1 MRICDP
7 HCHMYAR
14 TTDDYERM
22 SVAGICRILEPAFWL
37 GEPRRHPGSFFDYFA
52 HLLGFEHKRA
62 AQYGID
68 QRCAIALNPRESNDD
83 RLRTEVIAGMPQFLE
98 HRNCAAVGE
107 IGFDDITPK
116 EEESFR
122 RQLELA
128 FRHGRKVLIHS
139 SHRNKLESIRRN
151 IAIIQ
156 EMKLD
161 EERILIDHNTEET
174 IGYVKDHS
182 GCWAG
187 HTVYPVT
194 KLTPQRAAD
203 IFQKYG
209 VDKMMVN
216 SSCDWGPSDPLSVPK
231 TIAEMRRRGVAEAQI
246 EALVWTNPS
255 RFYGWEA

>member
-22 SVAGICRILEPAFWL
+22 ADAGIVRILEPAFWL
-37 GEPRRHPGSFFDYFA
+37 GEPRRHPGSFFDYFN
-52 HLLGFEHKRA
+52 HLLNFEHDRA

-83 RLRTEVIAGMPQFLE
+83 ELRDRVIAELPRFLE

-107 IGFDDITPK
+107 IGFDDITDA
-116 EEESFR
+116 EEQSIR

-128 FRHGRKVLIHS
+128 FESGKKVLVHS
-139 SHRNKLESIRRN
+139 AHRNKLESIKRT

-156 EMKLD
+156 DMKLD

-174 IGYVKDHS
+174 IGYVKERSD
-182 GCWAG
+182 CWAG

-194 KLTPQRAAD
+194 KLSPERAAN
-203 IFQKYG
+203 IFEEHG
-209 VDKMMVN
+209 VAKMTVN

-231 TIAEMRRRGVAEAQI
+231 TIRELRRRGFPEADI
-246 EALVWTNPS
+246 ETLVWTNPS
-255 RFYGWEA
+255 RFYTWD